1 MYVAGYTA
9 GRFVIEQM
17 RTDYATRVFGDIRIN
32 VVVAAVVCVGALVY
46 LAVVR
51 KPREVLEAPAADDAE
66 PDAEAEHAEERRAR
80 RRADQER
87 QARRAGRGMTGFA
100 GFGEGAV
107 DFYDGLEADNSKAY
121 WTDHRAVYENDVKAP
136 MLALL
141 AACEAEFGPG
151 KIFRPYRDVR
161 FSNDKTPY
169 KTHCGATAGPYYVHI
184 GPDGLMAAGGYYMMA
199 PDQVARFRTAV
210 DDDRRG
216 DDLVKRLAAVEAEG
230 VTIAG
235 RAAQDAPARRRPG
248 APAAGPDAAQ
258 GPLRPPRLAA
268 RRRAARGGCARARG
282 RDVAGGAAAR
292 RVAGRPR
299 RAPPSSPGR

>member
-1 MYVAGYTA
+1 
-9 GRFVIEQM
+9 
-17 RTDYATRVFGDIRIN
+17 
-32 VVVAAVVCVGALVY
+32 
-46 LAVVR
+46 
-51 KPREVLEAPAADDAE
+51 
-66 PDAEAEHAEERRAR
+66 
-80 RRADQER
+80 
-87 QARRAGRGMTGFA
+87 MTGFA

-169 KTHCGATAGPYYVHI
+169 KTHCGATAGRYYVHL
-184 GPDGLMAAGGYYMMA
+184 GPDGLMAAGGYYVMA
-199 PDQVARFRTAV
+199 PDQVTRFRTAV

-216 DDLVKRLAAVEAEG
+216 DDLVKRLAAVETEG

-235 RAAQDAPARRRPG
+235 GQLKTRPRG
-248 APAAGPDAAQ
+248 VDPDH
-258 GPLRPPRLAA
+258 PRLDLI
-268 RRRAARGGCARARG
+268 RRKGLYGHRGWAPD
-282 RDVAGGAAAR
+282 DVLHEAGALD
-292 RVAGRPR
+292 RVVATWRVVRPLVEWLDDHVGPTEQPR
-299 RAPPSSPGR
+299 R